1 VFSCWITLLSDATLV
16 WSIRYKVPISM
27 LSTSQS
33 VGLGCWLRIVTI
45 AIFGFALIAGT
56 HVAWAADTLSIG
68 EFVGHFRGEAQ
79 VQAGDRFF
87 IQQLRDAEVDLR
99 TDSEGFHLSW
109 TTVIHYDEGDRS
121 KVRRR
126 NAEMRFVAGP
136 ISNQFR
142 SPEPFEP
149 FTEKPVAW
157 AYIVGN
163 TLVVHVLS
171 ILADGNY
178 ELQTYER
185 SLSGNTMTLHFSR
198 VFPGRPELVV
208 SGKLTRQPE

>member
-1 VFSCWITLLSDATLV
+1 MSTQRNAFLTRLLGWFTAAIV
-16 WSIRYKVPISM
+16 
-27 LSTSQS
+27 
-33 VGLGCWLRIVTI
+33 VGL
-45 AIFGFALIAGT
+45 ALITNGQL
-56 HVAWAADTLSIG
+56 VRAAEALSIAD
-68 EFVGHFRGEAQ
+68 FVGHFRGEAQ

-99 TDSEGFHLSW
+99 AEADGFRLSW
-109 TTVIHYDEGDRS
+109 NTVIHYDEADQT

-126 NAEMRFVAGP
+126 SAEMRFVAGP
-136 ISNQFR
+136 QPNQFR
-142 SPEPFEP
+142 SLEPLEPFA
-149 FTEKPVAW
+149 EKPTAW
-157 AYIVGN
+157 AYIDRN
-163 TLVVHVLS
+163 TLFVHVLS

-208 SGKLTRQPE
+208 SGRLQRQLE

>member
-1 VFSCWITLLSDATLV
+1 MSILATRKNVVRRCWIGWVTNA
-16 WSIRYKVPISM
+16 I
-27 LSTSQS
+27 
-33 VGLGCWLRIVTI
+33 VGL
-45 AIFGFALIAGT
+45 ALITGS
-56 HVAWAADTLSIG
+56 HYVQAADALSITD
-68 EFVGHFRGEAQ
+68 FVGHFRGEAQ

-99 TDSEGFHLSW
+99 AEAEGFRLTW
-109 TTVIHYDEGDRS
+109 TTVIHYDESDKT

-126 NAEMRFVAGP
+126 TAEMRFVAGP
-136 ISNQFR
+136 MPNQFR
-142 SPEPFEP
+142 SPELLEP
-149 FTEKPVAW
+149 FAETPAAW
-157 AYIVGN
+157 AYINRN

-208 SGKLTRQPE
+208 SGRLTRQPE

>member
-1 VFSCWITLLSDATLV
+1 
-16 WSIRYKVPISM
+16 M
-27 LSTSQS
+27 LPTSQN
-33 VGLGCWLRIVTI
+33 VGLRCWLRLVMT
-45 AIFGFALIAGT
+45 AIFGLALIAGSQL
-56 HVAWAADTLSIG
+56 VWAADTLSIG
-68 EFVGHFRGEAQ
+68 DFVGHFRGEAQ

-99 TDSEGFHLSW
+99 TESDGFHLSW
-109 TTVIHYDEGDRS
+109 TTVIHYDEGDKS

-126 NAEMRFVAGP
+126 DAEMRFVAGP

-142 SPEPFEP
+142 TPDPLEP
-149 FTEKPVAW
+149 FTEKPAAW
-157 AYIVGN
+157 ALIDGA
-163 TLVVHVLS
+163 TLIVHVLS

-198 VFPGRPELVV
+198 IFPGRPELVV

>member
-1 VFSCWITLLSDATLV
+1 MKSILSAGENAV
-16 WSIRYKVPISM
+16 
-27 LSTSQS
+27 LSR
-33 VGLGCWLRIVTI
+33 WLQWVTI
-45 AIFGFALIAGT
+45 AIFGLVLIAENHLAHAG
-56 HVAWAADTLSIG
+56 DTLSIVD
-68 EFVGHFRGEAQ
+68 FVGHFRGEAQ
-79 VQAGDRFF
+79 VQAGDHFF

-99 TDSEGFHLSW
+99 AEAGGFRLTW
-109 TTVIHYDEGDRS
+109 TTVIHYDEGHKT

-126 NAEMRFVAGP
+126 NAEMQFVAGP
-136 ISNQFR
+136 TPNQFR
-142 SPEPFEP
+142 SLEPLEPFAERP
-149 FTEKPVAW
+149 AAW
-157 AYIVGN
+157 AYIDGN

-208 SGKLTRQPE
+208 SGHLTRQPE

>member
-1 VFSCWITLLSDATLV
+1 MLALLTQRKPFAA
-16 WSIRYKVPISM
+16 R
-27 LSTSQS
+27 LSACFTAAIL
-33 VGLGCWLRIVTI
+33 VGLVLVTECQ
-45 AIFGFALIAGT
+45 L
-56 HVAWAADTLSIG
+56 VRAAEALSIAD
-68 EFVGHFRGEAQ
+68 FVGHFRGEAQ

-99 TDSEGFHLSW
+99 SEADGFVLSW
-109 TTVIHYDEGDRS
+109 NTVIYYDEADRT

-136 ISNQFR
+136 KPNQFR
-142 SPEPFEP
+142 SLDPLEAFA
-149 FTEKPVAW
+149 EKPAAW
-157 AYIVGN
+157 AYINGK

-171 ILADGNY
+171 ILSDGNY

-185 SLSGNTMTLHFSR
+185 SLSGNVMTLHFFR

-208 SGKLTRQPE
+208 AGRLQRQPE